1 MLRACVRRLFLQ
13 LGPTFGEIRCSRAG
27 GLSAVGSAGGFVD
40 FFGRRSGVVGDLSD
54 HFVGV
59 EVELD
64 TFDVTD
70 GGLEGA
76 QDEFGAFEFDGAAR
90 QGEQLRSAGG
100 IVGSGSGH
108 TPDVTG

>member
-1 MLRACVRRLFLQ
+1 LELCLWGFHASRLRAETVSRTRPDIRRDTLQ
-13 LGPTFGEIRCSRAG
+13 WGGRTQRGWLGGGFG
-27 GLSAVGSAGGFVD
+27 GLVD

-70 GGLEGA
+70 GGVEGA

-90 QGEQLRSAGG
+90 QGVGTSAYNLGN
-100 IVGSGSGH
+100 I
-108 TPDVTG
+108 